1 MEISFVITIAFL
13 AAFIQGLTGFGS
25 ALLGMPLLLFQLD
38 IKTAIPLMSLM
49 GLVMNNVLF
58 IKLRSY
64 FKYQRLIPLLISS
77 IAGIP
82 IGILGL
88 KNLPENWLKLILAA
102 IILSYALYSLINPVQ
117 PIQPHPK
124 FAWLAGF
131 ISGCLGGAF
140 NISGPPVVLWG
151 TMQNWPKQ
159 EFRST
164 LQSYFALNGMV
175 IAIAYAVSGLT
186 TAIVVQY
193 FLFSIPAILVGIAV
207 GNYYSEKLS
216 QARFKQLVLV
226 MLIALALMM
235 LFSIK

>member
-1 MEISFVITIAFL
+1 MNVEILFIIAIAFL
-13 AAFIQGLTGFGS
+13 ASFIQGLTGFGS
-25 ALLGMPLLLFQLD
+25 ALLGLPLLLLQLD
-38 IKTAIPLMSLM
+38 LKIAIPLISLM
-49 GLVMNNVLF
+49 GLVMNTILF
-58 IKLRSY
+58 IKLRNH

-82 IGILGL
+82 IGIFGL
-88 KNLPENWLKLILAA
+88 KNIPEHWLKLILAW
-102 IILSYALYSLINPVQ
+102 IILIYALYSLINPVQ
-117 PIQPHPK
+117 KIQPHPK

-131 ISGCLGGAF
+131 VSGCLGGAF

-151 TMQNWPKQ
+151 TLQNWPKQ

-186 TAIVVQY
+186 TAIVCQY
-193 FLFSIPAILVGIAV
+193 FLFSIPAVLAGIAV

-226 MLIALALMM
+226 MLISLALMM
-235 LFSIK
+235 LF